1 MFKTVRTSGVRPRGC
16 CFITVVQTR
25 PSCGE
30 IVTAMRKDDKD
41 TVRLDKWLWAARFF
55 KTRSMAH
62 DAIEGGKVYVDN
74 IRAKPSRSVS
84 VGDEIMVTT
93 PRGRFEITVE
103 AVSSQRG
110 SPSIAAKLYRE
121 KDESKKQREDLAEMH
136 RLARNA
142 APEERPNSQDRKLL
156 RRIIEQLD

>member
-1 MFKTVRTSGVRPRGC
+1 MS
-16 CFITVVQTR
+16 
-25 PSCGE
+25 
-30 IVTAMRKDDKD
+30 KDEKGG
-41 TVRLDKWLWAARFF
+41 VRLDKWLWAARFF
-55 KTRSMAH
+55 KTRSIAH

-74 IRAKPSRSVS
+74 LRAKPSRSVS

-93 PRGRFEITVE
+93 PGGRFEVTVE

-136 RLARNA
+136 RLAHNA
-142 APEERPNSQDRKLL
+142 SPEERPNSQDRKLL
-156 RRIIEQLD
+156 RRIKEQLD